1 MAAAATDYFQKVA
14 MSTATTLSS
23 PGYTTGATSI
33 NVGSTSNWPTDTGI
47 TFAIDEIDSAGLR
60 VSGSYNVFRGTVN
73 TATQITNI
81 TYVGGD
87 ANRNYSAG
95 ATTRVYI
102 LVSYAQ
108 MNRMI
113 DGLLVS
119 HDQDGT
125 LKNASVDG
133 YDVLATVVKRYTSAE
148 YAPQGYMQNGQ
159 IQTFA
164 VTNDLIV
171 VIKTLAGNDPSA
183 SDPVLVRI
191 GNTVRSITS
200 ALSFTLLDGTNW
212 FNSGSTSLAT
222 FEVDYFC
229 YLGWRASTSTVFIGA
244 ARIPY
249 GRTYA
254 DFSST
259 NTNEKYLA
267 YSGAAPASTDE
278 VEVVGRF
285 NATLSATAAFNW
297 SIPATS
303 VIVNRPIFETRALTY
318 APQPTGITLGNGTVT
333 GRYQIISR
341 RCLGV
346 SIFTHGTTSSHTGA
360 LSVSTPITVSTSYT
374 SETIVGVGTIID
386 AGTTVFY
393 TKVSISSA
401 TTLAQWLENSAGTYG
416 SRSATTTLIPMTWAN
431 TDQSIMPFDYEMA

>member
-113 DGLLVS
+113 DGLLVA

-125 LKNASVDG
+125 LKAGAVDDYG
-133 YDVLATVVKRYTSAE
+133 VLATVVKRYTSAE

-200 ALSFTLLDGTNW
+200 AL
-212 FNSGSTSLAT
+212 
-222 FEVDYFC
+222 Y
-229 YLGWRASTSTVFIGA
+229 
-244 ARIPY
+244 
-249 GRTYA
+249 
-254 DFSST
+254 
-259 NTNEKYLA
+259 
-267 YSGAAPASTDE
+267 
-278 VEVVGRF
+278 
-285 NATLSATAAFNW
+285 
-297 SIPATS
+297 
-303 VIVNRPIFETRALTY
+303 
-318 APQPTGITLGNGTVT
+318 
-333 GRYQIISR
+333 
-341 RCLGV
+341 
-346 SIFTHGTTSSHTGA
+346 
-360 LSVSTPITVSTSYT
+360 
-374 SETIVGVGTIID
+374 
-386 AGTTVFY
+386 
-393 TKVSISSA
+393 
-401 TTLAQWLENSAGTYG
+401 
-416 SRSATTTLIPMTWAN
+416 
-431 TDQSIMPFDYEMA
+431 